1 MSDVRIRMDA
11 DLGGTQAALRRV
23 QEDVRK
29 LTDRMREL
37 GTAGKGIDLSAG
49 AEDAARHLE
58 TVRRQYRELLELN
71 SDLRRRI
78 TMSGQQGADPWD
90 VDPSRLGY
98 LNRRTQ
104 AEAHRRMLEHAL
116 RGTPWQPPAGG
127 GGGRSGGSSASG
139 DEGGVGGMLGGLM
152 GGLKLGGALLG
163 VTGTAQ
169 VVMQSYRAARALGQ
183 TADQFM
189 RQVKPTGEE
198 FLALRDRLAGVGK
211 DLGVAGEDAARL
223 GAAYLKAAGGTA
235 DSAIAGATNAAGFGR
250 GFGIDPNAS
259 AESFGRIEFLTG
271 GKGGMGQ
278 KELAILIGETIAK
291 SGMWAKSEAVLE
303 TFKNHVEQVSARTLQ
318 APGDLG
324 EFAALRA
331 SMYSNTQYPGLK
343 SSGENLLGAMQSAI
357 ANPGGGIGGEFM
369 MNQLMQRATGLSDPF
384 SLLYARQSMSLTDRT
399 RSGRTLAEEM
409 VSAAERQFGPAGDDG
424 VDVMAGSVFHMTGP
438 QFRAIKSAIAGMGGG
453 GFGDAAQ
460 RLQDQG
466 IDLKTMRPDAIA
478 DALKTVGASGPELGA
493 MARQYLGRQ
502 DVAESGTGQ
511 GLREALGSGDTERL
525 RAALLKTEAEFGRI
539 PTEFSRL
546 EQIETDIRDVLREQ
560 VGQRLADNLPGILEG
575 VKSLVTHFVGE
586 LGTHTMGETPGE
598 IVSRVMPGALETPQS
613 FTPPAGGPANIGP
626 ASTMP
631 GSNRS
636 VWDSVRNWWN
646 GASEYQDPRDAMM
659 NRSTSAPTTGAA
671 AMMAAAI
678 AAPETGR
685 AGALTDPARFIRT
698 RVTPAQNAGRSSSA
712 YGPLQLTKTYLESFK
727 RRQYGNLSPAEQDY
741 LDRLIAQGGDFL
753 AADRAGAYRDPIHG
767 YGGKGTMGDT
777 AQDRE
782 TYLTIA
788 QKSLADLAQQ
798 SPNYDSFIRQF
809 RGENDPRYFDTV
821 RRQTGKTP
829 EQLFHELRKTDI
841 RAMGKPATHTTLQPK
856 PRDYT
861 PVPDGAKP
869 PGAPPSAGMTGTLDV
884 NVRLRDGDDR
894 PIGQPATHKINLGNP
909 TPHGLVPID
918 AFYP

>member
-1 MSDVRIRMDA
+1 MTDVRIRMDA
-11 DLGGTQAALRRV
+11 DLGGTQNALRRV
-23 QEDVRK
+23 QDDIRK
-29 LTDRMREL
+29 LTDRVREL
-37 GTAGKGIDLSAG
+37 GGASKGLDLSG
-49 AEDAARHLE
+49 NAEEAARHLE
-58 TVRRQYRELLELN
+58 TVKRQYRELLALN
-71 SDLRRRI
+71 NDLRRRI

-90 VDPSRLGY
+90 VDPDRLGY

-104 AEAHRRMLEHAL
+104 REAHRRMLEAAL

-127 GGGRSGGSSASG
+127 GGGRSGGSSATSG
-139 DEGGVGGMLGGLM
+139 DEGGFGGMLGGLM

-163 VTGTAQ
+163 ITGGAQ

-183 TADQFM
+183 TTDQFM
-189 RQVKPTGEE
+189 RQVKPTGEA
-198 FLALRDRLAGVGK
+198 FTDLRDRLANVGK
-211 DLGVAGEDAARL
+211 DLGIAGEDAAKL

-235 DSAIAGATNAAGFGR
+235 DSAIAGGTGAAGFAR
-250 GFGIDPNAS
+250 GFGIDPATS
-259 AESFGRIEFLTG
+259 AEAFGRIEFLTG

-278 KELAILIGETIAK
+278 REIAILIGETVAK
-291 SGMWAKSEAVLE
+291 SGFWAKSEQVLE
-303 TFKNHVEQVSARTLQ
+303 AFKGHVEAVSARTLQ
-318 APGDLG
+318 APSDMA

-331 SMYSNTQYPGLK
+331 SMYGNTQYPGLK
-343 SSGENLLGAMQSAI
+343 SSGENLLGAMQNSI
-357 ANPGGGIGGEFM
+357 QHPGGGIGGEFM
-369 MNQLMQRATGLSDPF
+369 MNQMMQRATGLSDPF
-384 SLLYARQSMSLTDRT
+384 SLLYARQSMSLTDKT
-399 RSGRTLAEEM
+399 KSGRTLAEEM

-424 VDVMAGSVFHMTGP
+424 VDVMAGSVFNMTGP
-438 QFRAIKSAIAGMGGG
+438 QFRAIKSAIAGMGGS

-466 IDLKTMRPDAIA
+466 IDLKTLRPDAIA
-478 DALKTVGASGPELGA
+478 DALKTVGATHPELGA

-502 DVAESGTGQ
+502 DVAESASGQ
-511 GLREALGSGDTERL
+511 GLRDAMGSGDTERL

-546 EQIETDIRDVLREQ
+546 ESVETEIRDILRTQ
-560 VGQRLADNLPGILEG
+560 IGQLIADNLPSIAENVKALARAAG
-575 VKSLVTHFVGE
+575 V
-586 LGTHTMGETPGE
+586 E
-598 IVSRVMPGALETPQS
+598 IVPSAKTDPGLSAPITTVERWKSEINP
-613 FTPPAGGPANIGP
+613 
-626 ASTMP
+626 
-631 GSNRS
+631 
-636 VWDSVRNWWN
+636 RNWFKRSDEPGPIERLDNWLN
-646 GASEYQDPRDAMM
+646 RNNPHHPGGYRDPRDEMM
-659 NRSTSAPTTGAA
+659 NRSTGAPTTGAA
-671 AMMAAAI
+671 AQMAAAI

-712 YGPLQLTKTYLESFK
+712 YGPLQLTKTYLESFR

-753 AADRAGAYRDPIHG
+753 AADRRGAWNDPVNG

-869 PGAPPSAGMTGTLDV
+869 NGTPASAGMSGTLDV
-884 NVRLRDGDDR
+884 NVRLRDSDDR
-894 PIGQPATHKINLGNP
+894 PIGQPASHKINLGNP
-909 TPHGLVPID
+909 TPHGLVPMD
-918 AFYP
+918 AYYP

>member
-1 MSDVRIRMDA
+1 MTDVRIRMDT
-11 DLGGTQAALRRV
+11 DLGGTQNALRRV
-23 QEDVRK
+23 QDDIRK

-58 TVRRQYRELLELN
+58 QVRRQYRELLELN

-90 VDPSRLGY
+90 VDPDRLGY

-104 AEAHRRMLEHAL
+104 REAHRRMMEAAL

-127 GGGRSGGSSASG
+127 GGGRSGGSSTSG
-139 DEGGVGGMLGGLM
+139 DEGGFGGMLGGLM

-163 VTGTAQ
+163 ITGGAQ

-189 RQVKPTGEE
+189 RQVKPTGEA
-198 FLALRDRLAGVGK
+198 FTDLRDRLAGIGK
-211 DLGVAGEDAARL
+211 DLGIAGEDAAKL

-235 DSAIAGATNAAGFGR
+235 DTAIVGATGAVGFGR
-250 GFGIDPNAS
+250 GLGIDPSTS
-259 AESFGRIEFLTG
+259 AEAFGRIEFLTG

-278 KELAILIGETIAK
+278 REIAILIGETVAK
-291 SGMWAKSEAVLE
+291 SGFWAKSEQVLE

-318 APGDLG
+318 APGDMA

-343 SSGENLLGAMQSAI
+343 GSGENLLGAMQNAI
-357 ANPGGGIGGEFM
+357 QHPGGGIGGEFAM
-369 MNQLMQRATGLSDPF
+369 LQLFQRATGKSDPF
-384 SLLYARQSMSLTDRT
+384 EIQYSRQSMSLTDKT
-399 RSGRTLAEEM
+399 RSGRTLAEDMMDEIH
-409 VSAAERQFGPAGDDG
+409 RQFGAYGPRAEA
-424 VDVMAGSVFHMTGP
+424 VMGGTVLGLSGP
-438 QFRAIKSAIAGMGGG
+438 QYDAIKSAVQGMSGS

-466 IDLKTMRPDAIA
+466 IDLKTLRPDAIA
-478 DALKTVGASGPELGA
+478 DALKTVGATHPELGA
-493 MARQYLGRQ
+493 MAKQYLGRQ
-502 DVAESGTGQ
+502 DVAESASGQ
-511 GLREALGSGDTERL
+511 GLRDAMGSGDTERL

-631 GSNRS
+631 GSDRS
-636 VWDSVRNWWN
+636 LWDSVRHWWN

-659 NRSTSAPTTGAA
+659 GRGTSGAA
-671 AMMAAAI
+671 RPSANTGGLPSQRAIQGANSPGATGSTGDKLAAMRDYFKSRLGLSHVQASALVGNLYHESSLNPGSVGDGGSARGIAQWHGERWEAVKAYAAR
-678 AAPETGR
+678 TGR
-685 AGALTDPARFIRT
+685 SPYDLNVQTEAVANELLDGESAALEHLKRQTTIEGASASVNTRYERSADYQKGAWGAIRN
-698 RVTPAQNAGRSSSA
+698 REIWAAKAMGA
-712 YGPLQLTKTYLESFK
+712 H
-727 RRQYGNLSPAEQDY
+727 SPA
-741 LDRLIAQGGDFL
+741 
-753 AADRAGAYRDPIHG
+753 
-767 YGGKGTMGDT
+767 
-777 AQDRE
+777 
-782 TYLTIA
+782 
-788 QKSLADLAQQ
+788 
-798 SPNYDSFIRQF
+798 
-809 RGENDPRYFDTV
+809 
-821 RRQTGKTP
+821 
-829 EQLFHELRKTDI
+829 
-841 RAMGKPATHTTLQPK
+841 PATKGFSPDLLRPK
-856 PRDYT
+856 PRDDYT
-861 PVPDGAKP
+861 QLPEGAKP

>member
-1 MSDVRIRMDA
+1 MTDVRIRMDT
-11 DLGGTQAALRRV
+11 DLGGTQNALRRV
-23 QEDVRK
+23 QDDIRK

-58 TVRRQYRELLELN
+58 TVRRQYRELLALN
-71 SDLRRRI
+71 NDLRRRI
-78 TMSGQQGADPWD
+78 HMSGQQGADPWD
-90 VDPSRLGY
+90 VDPDRLGY

-104 AEAHRRMLEHAL
+104 REAHRRMMEAAL

-127 GGGRSGGSSASG
+127 GGGRSGGSSATSG
-139 DEGGVGGMLGGLM
+139 DEGGFGGMLGGLM
-152 GGLKLGGALLG
+152 GGLKLGGALMG
-163 VTGTAQ
+163 IGGGIQIIT
-169 VVMQSYRAARALGQ
+169 QSYKSARALGQ
-183 TADQFM
+183 TADEFM
-189 RQVKPTGEE
+189 RRVKPTGEA
-198 FLALRDRLAGVGK
+198 FLDLRDRLAGVGK
-211 DLGVAGEDAARL
+211 DLGIAGEDAAKL

-235 DSAIAGATNAAGFGR
+235 DSAIQGATGAAGFGR
-250 GFGIDPNAS
+250 GFGIDPNTS
-259 AESFGRIEFLTG
+259 AETFGRIEFLTG
-271 GKGGMGQ
+271 GKGGMNQ

-291 SGMWAKSEAVLE
+291 SGMWAKSEQVLE

-493 MARQYLGRQ
+493 MAKQYLARQ
-502 DVAESGTGQ
+502 DVAESASGQ
-511 GLREALGSGDTERL
+511 GLRDAMGSGDTERL
-525 RAALLKTEAEFGRI
+525 RDALLKTEAEFGRI

-613 FTPPAGGPANIGP
+613 FTPPAGGPANIGL
-626 ASTMP
+626 ASTLP
-631 GSNRS
+631 GSDRS
-636 VWDSVRNWWN
+636 LWDSVRHWWN
-646 GASEYQDPRDAMM
+646 GASDYRDPRDAMM
-659 NRSTSAPTTGAA
+659 GRGTSGAA
-671 AMMAAAI
+671 RPSANTGGLPSQRAIQGANSPGATGSTGDKLAAMRDYFKSRLGLSHVQASALVGNLYHESSLNPRSVGDGGSARGIAQWHGERWEAVKAYAAR
-678 AAPETGR
+678 TGR
-685 AGALTDPARFIRT
+685 SPYDLNVQTEAVANELLGGESAALEHLKRQTTIEGASASVNTRYERSADYQKGAWGAIRN
-698 RVTPAQNAGRSSSA
+698 REIWAAKAMGA
-712 YGPLQLTKTYLESFK
+712 H
-727 RRQYGNLSPAEQDY
+727 SPA
-741 LDRLIAQGGDFL
+741 
-753 AADRAGAYRDPIHG
+753 
-767 YGGKGTMGDT
+767 
-777 AQDRE
+777 
-782 TYLTIA
+782 
-788 QKSLADLAQQ
+788 
-798 SPNYDSFIRQF
+798 
-809 RGENDPRYFDTV
+809 
-821 RRQTGKTP
+821 
-829 EQLFHELRKTDI
+829 
-841 RAMGKPATHTTLQPK
+841 PATKGFSPDLLRPK

-918 AFYP
+918 AYY

>member
-1 MSDVRIRMDA
+1 MTDVRIRMDT
-11 DLGGTQAALRRV
+11 DLGGTQNALRRV
-23 QEDVRK
+23 QDDIRK

-90 VDPSRLGY
+90 VDPGRLGY

-104 AEAHRRMLEHAL
+104 AEAHRRMMEAAL

-127 GGGRSGGSSASG
+127 GGGRSGGSSATSG
-139 DEGGVGGMLGGLM
+139 DDSPFGGMLGGLM
-152 GGLKLGGALLG
+152 GGLKLGGAILG
-163 VTGTAQ
+163 ITGGAQ
-169 VVMQSYRAARALGQ
+169 VVMQSYRAARALGA

-189 RQVKPTGEE
+189 RQVKPTGEA
-198 FLALRDRLAGVGK
+198 FTDLRDRLAGVGK
-211 DLGVAGEDAARL
+211 DLGIAGEDAAKL

-235 DSAIAGATNAAGFGR
+235 DSAIQGATGAVGFGR
-250 GFGIDPNAS
+250 GFGIDPTTS
-259 AESFGRIEFLTG
+259 AEAFGRIEFLTG

-278 KELAILIGETIAK
+278 KEVAILIGETIAK
-291 SGMWAKSEAVLE
+291 SGMWAKSEQVLE
-303 TFKNHVEQVSARTLQ
+303 TFKNHVEAVSARTLQ
-318 APGDLG
+318 APGDMA

-343 SSGENLLGAMQSAI
+343 SSGENLLGAMQNAI
-357 ANPGGGIGGEFM
+357 QHPGGGIGGEFAM
-369 MNQLMQRATGLSDPF
+369 LQLFQRATGKSDPF
-384 SLLYARQSMSLTDRT
+384 EIQYSRQSMSLTDKT
-399 RSGRTLAEEM
+399 RSGRTLAEDM
-409 VSAAERQFGPAGDDG
+409 MAEIHRQFGAYGPRAEA
-424 VDVMAGSVFHMTGP
+424 VMGGTVLGLTGP
-438 QFRAIKSAIAGMGGG
+438 QYDAIKSAVQGMGGS

-460 RLQDQG
+460 SLADKG
-466 IDLKTMRPDAIA
+466 IDLKTLRPDAIA
-478 DALKTVGASGPELGA
+478 DALKTVGASHPELGA

-502 DVAESGTGQ
+502 DVAESASGQ
-511 GLREALGSGDTERL
+511 GLRDAMGSGDTERL
-525 RAALLKTEAEFGRI
+525 RAVLLKTEAEFGRI

-586 LGTHTMGETPGE
+586 LGTHQMGETPGE

-626 ASTMP
+626 ASTLP

-636 VWDSVRNWWN
+636 LWDGVRNWWN
-646 GASEYQDPRDAMM
+646 GASDYRDPRDEMM

-671 AMMAAAI
+671 AQMAAAI

-753 AADRAGAYRDPIHG
+753 AADRRGAWNDPVNG

-809 RGENDPRYFDTV
+809 RGENDPRYFDAV

-829 EQLFHELRKTDI
+829 EQLFQELRKTDI
-841 RAMGKPATHTTLQPK
+841 RAMGKAVTHTTLQPK

-869 PGAPPSAGMTGTLDV
+869 PGAPASAGMTGTLDV

-894 PIGQPATHKINLGNP
+894 PIGQPASHKISLGNP
-909 TPHGLVPID
+909 TPHGLIPVE
-918 AFYP
+918 AYY